1 MVAQKV
7 ITDIRQSEGK
17 PRSRGFAA
25 LPEFHYRNGYTLCLA
40 DLGKVG
46 VKIEL
51 IDANEASA
59 AVILPPDKAQE
70 CSKWLSRTIGQRS
83 HLLPDELS
91 KILGRLLKWREP
103 SPSGEKEPEK
113 ILERGDKKTIKE
125 ALKLLAAHA

>member
-7 ITDIRQSEGK
+7 VTHIKQGEGN
-17 PRSRGFAA
+17 PRSQGVAA
-25 LPEFHYRNGYTLCLA
+25 LPEFHYKNGYTLCLA

-51 IDANEASA
+51 IDSDEGSA
-59 AVILPPDKAQE
+59 AVILPPDKTQE

-83 HLLPDELS
+83 RSLPEEIS
-91 KILGRLLKWREP
+91 KILGRLLK
-103 SPSGEKEPEK
+103 EKEPKK

-125 ALKLLAAHA
+125 ALKLLSVHG

>member
-25 LPEFHYRNGYTLCLA
+25 LPEFHYSNGYTLCLA

-51 IDANEASA
+51 TDANEASA
-59 AVILPPDKAQE
+59 AVILPPDKTQE
-70 CSKWLSRTIGQRS
+70 CSKWLSRTIGQRGHS
-83 HLLPDELS
+83 LPEELS
-91 KILGRLLKWREP
+91 KILGRLLTWREP
-103 SPSGEKEPEK
+103 SPGSEKEPNK
-113 ILERGDKKTIKE
+113 ILERGDKKTIRE
-125 ALKLLAAHA
+125 ALKLLATHG